1 MVPTPTDEVRAIRRA
16 LAAAAGNDIRRI
28 AEEAR
33 RGERESGRAYISLP
47 PRAPQRED
55 GPSLPTPRTRAA

>member
-16 LAAAAGNDIRRI
+16 LAAGAGNDIHRI

-33 RGERESGRAYISLP
+33 QRERESGAVYISLP

-55 GPSLPTPRTRAA
+55 GPNPPLPRTGAA